1 MTKLAPFQQPR
12 SQGFFSRRRT
22 RMKEREKES
31 PGIVRLNSGSRDE
44 NVSIYETL
52 SMRKTIIILFK

>member
-1 MTKLAPFQQPR
+1 MGNTTEYGPVYSQPR

-31 PGIVRLNSGSRDE
+31 PGIVRRDQYLIGS
-44 NVSIYETL
+44 NISLIYV
-52 SMRKTIIILFK
+52 KNYA